1 MSVVGLIVHSLPWQ
15 IIARGGGGG
24 SSSGGGGGGGLLIA
38 IGYFPMHGL
47 GAIFRRKDK
56 VEIGNWITWP
66 VAVVYSLLLMALFR
80 GYGFVMAI
88 GACMGAGAGLYG
100 WLSKLKRNKKAEEA
114 LQKAGTADA
123 AWDEPK
129 LKEYVATVF
138 NRFQYDWSRFD
149 IGSIQKYV
157 TPEYFQH
164 VNLMLLAIKQASRV
178 NQMSDVTITLQEI
191 QSVNDAAQATQ
202 DEFVMGIQAKA
213 TDTLIDT
220 RDNTQL
226 HVDKS
231 EFTEYWRF
239 KRAAGGGWL
248 LAGIQQATESKFMRQ
263 QTIEQ
268 FAKQQQFF
276 YSADWGWLLL
286 PRRGQIFSGGKFGVS
301 DINNHCIGLYNN
313 VLVQI
318 YTYVPN
324 PQRATRQYLV
334 AQVQLPKSYG
344 DIVVRRKKFVQW
356 TGKSGLQE
364 VKTEWTDFNKKF
376 EVLASTA
383 EGPTSLELL
392 HPAFMEFLE
401 KQPFE
406 INLEV
411 TDNVVYFYANESGV
425 KPEHYPVMLAVMQE
439 AFKQMKM

>member
-1 MSVVGLIVHSLPWQ
+1 MSGLIGLAAQSLSVF
-15 IIARGGGGG
+15 ARGGGGG
-24 SSSGGGGGGGLLIA
+24 SGSGGGGGSILIA
-38 IGYFPMHGL
+38 VGYVPMHAL
-47 GAIFRRKDK
+47 GAVFRRKDK
-56 VEIGNWITWP
+56 VKLGNWVTWP
-66 VAVVYSLLLMALFR
+66 TAVVFGILLMAIFR

-88 GACMGAGAGLYG
+88 GAMMGAGAGLYG

-114 LQKAGTADA
+114 LQAAGASDA
-123 AWDEPK
+123 AWDETK
-129 LKEYVATVF
+129 IKEYVTTVF

-149 IGSIQKYV
+149 TASIQKYT

-164 VNLMLLAIKQASRV
+164 ISLMLLAIKQASRV
-178 NQMSDVTITLQEI
+178 NQMTDVQITMQDI
-191 QSVNDAAQATQ
+191 QSVTDGQAKTQ
-202 DEFVMGIQAKA
+202 DEFIMGIQAKA

-220 RDNTQL
+220 RDNAQL
-226 HVDKS
+226 YVDKS
-231 EFTEYWRF
+231 EFTEFWHF
-239 KRAAGGGWL
+239 KRAAGDGWL
-248 LAGIQQATESKFMRQ
+248 LAGIRQATESQMMLQ
-263 QTIEQ
+263 QSVEQ
-268 FAKQQQFF
+268 FARQQNF
-276 YSADWGWLLL
+276 YYSPDWGWLLL
-286 PRRGQIFSGGKFGVS
+286 PRKGQIFSSGKFGTS

-318 YTYVPN
+318 YTYLPN
-324 PQRATRQYLV
+324 PQKLTNQYLV

-344 DIVVRRKKFVQW
+344 DIVVRRKKFGQW
-356 TGKSGLQE
+356 GGKSGLQE

-392 HPAFMEFLE
+392 HPVFMEFLE

-411 TDNVVYFYANESGV
+411 TDNVVYFYANENGV